1 MIDVS
6 IAYVR
11 NLGKIPKFFPDG
23 DLMSHLASA
32 SLHVEQ
38 LLAGFEPTS
47 VEDIARVTEAIACYA
62 MAYAL
67 PVMNTFYLSNAKNV
81 PRQVAETDY
90 VFYDAHELTK
100 LIAMWKNRA
109 AEALRDVNRTG
120 GAVSITVI

>member
-1 MIDVS
+1 MIEVS
-6 IAYVR
+6 LSYVR
-11 NLGKIPKFFPDG
+11 ELGKIPKFFPDG
-23 DLMSHLASA
+23 DLLPHLTSA

-38 LLAGFEPTS
+38 MLAGFVPTA

-67 PVMNTFYLSNAKNV
+67 PVMNTFYLSNAKKV

-90 VFYDAHELTK
+90 VFYDAHEVMK
-100 LIAMWKNRA
+100 LVAMWKNRA
-109 AEALRDVNRTG
+109 AEALRDVNRSG